1 MSKRLILKIV
11 GLSFLIPVI
20 LYWGAQIK
28 EFYPNTPRAIE
39 IAQEYGQP
47 YWLISLKWALF
58 PWGLLISGILI
69 PISVGMVQLKNSW
82 RLATVVFMC
91 IYIPFC
97 FILPFIIQDW
107 FIRGTIIYAIFL
119 IIFLTRESIKNEFKR

>member
-1 MSKRLILKIV
+1 MKYVQKTDFKNRLFII
-11 GLSFLIPVI
+11 LIPVI

-58 PWGLLISGILI
+58 PWGYLFRNINTYFGRYGTI
-69 PISVGMVQLKNSW
+69 KNS
-82 RLATVVFMC
+82 
-91 IYIPFC
+91 
-97 FILPFIIQDW
+97 
-107 FIRGTIIYAIFL
+107 
-119 IIFLTRESIKNEFKR
+119 